1 MSFRDE
7 FGRFEIVEQNEKKD
21 SFFKQIVK
29 VLVVLILL
37 LSVILLGVYTYKM
50 LTTTNYDEATL
61 KLKEQIILSKQKPRH
76 LSQQEMAIIIQT
88 VIAELQKQQ
97 AKNPPHITK
106 ESEDSK
112 LLKSLQKVKI
122 NEKPKIK
129 HKKKKI
135 KKKIKNIVAK
145 KAKPKVIKKEIV
157 YNAVIIGNKEIKNS
171 SDLARLYASINKI
184 SKSKKRKILKS
195 AYTKKIKKEI
205 IIRQQAMRTI
215 VVKEGDTL
223 GSIAHRAYGKASMYK
238 KILKANPDLL
248 NNPHKLRVG
257 MRLRVPK

>member
-122 NEKPKIK
+122 